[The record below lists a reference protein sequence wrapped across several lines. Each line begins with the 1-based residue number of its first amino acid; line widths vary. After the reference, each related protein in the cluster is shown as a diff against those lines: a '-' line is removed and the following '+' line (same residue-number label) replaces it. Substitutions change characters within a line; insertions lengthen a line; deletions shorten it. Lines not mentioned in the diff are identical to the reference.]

1 MQAGFISGRLR
12 TARQLNLWKRYAHAN
27 LTKHTDI
34 QTMDSVDR
42 PLSPHLQVHR
52 LEITSALSILHRGTG
67 LVLSAGLLLLAYWL
81 MAVASGQAAYAEASV
96 LLGSVWAKIFYTGWC
111 FCFFYHLANG
121 IRHLLWDMLIGLEPE
136 QYRVSGWAVVL
147 FTAVVTATYSL
158 VVIF

>member
-1 MQAGFISGRLR
+1 
-12 TARQLNLWKRYAHAN
+12 
-27 LTKHTDI
+27 
-34 QTMDSVDR
+34 MDRAER

-81 MAVASGQAAYAEASV
+81 MAIASGEAAYADASA
-96 LLGSVWAKIFYTGWC
+96 LLGSVWARIFYAGWC

-147 FTAVVTATYSL
+147 FAGAATAAYSL